1 MTELISL
8 ICPSCDG
15 PIAAVRLLDKAP
27 VAKRFEDCLRRC
39 EACGVAASNAAHS
52 RDVTFIYRD
61 PLENIPIESREGA
74 IDALSRSLNVRSRQ
88 SKRSRFGFT
97 TSEDALTWVVFTYL
111 LRSGQLVAAL
121 QRIELIAEKTPTT
134 APVLLLWGVPIG
146 TTTRGIEL
154 RSQLRTLCASLKEDP
169 TSFSEPDVI
178 IDFGEGGLVF
188 IEVKYRSGND
198 QKLDSYLGWSRYES
212 AAGMTW
218 QFDEVKASGCY
229 ELARNWRLLKGLAND
244 RPATLVNLGPAKL
257 FSGAE
262 GERLTRFI
270 NALSPDEHSQ
280 FKKVGWSD
288 LLEVVLTTAPNWI
301 VQYCESRFDAV
312 NQAQ

>member
-15 PIAAVRLLDKAP
+15 PIAAVRLFDKAP

-39 EACGVAASNAAHS
+39 VACGVAASNAARS

-74 IDALSRSLNVRSRQ
+74 IDALSRSLNVRGRQ

-97 TSEDALTWVVFTYL
+97 TSEDALTWVLFTYL

-121 QRIELIAEKTPTT
+121 QRIELIAEKKPTT

-178 IDFGEGGLVF
+178 IDLGEGGLVF

-198 QKLDSYLGWSRYES
+198 QKLDNYLGWSRYES
-212 AAGMTW
+212 AAGITW
-218 QFDEVKASGCY
+218 RFDEVTKQ
-229 ELARNWRLLKGLAND
+229 
-244 RPATLVNLGPAKL
+244 
-257 FSGAE
+257 
-262 GERLTRFI
+262 FI
-270 NALSPDEHSQ
+270 SIFML
-280 FKKVGWSD
+280 
-288 LLEVVLTTAPNWI
+288 
-301 VQYCESRFDAV
+301 
-312 NQAQ
+312 

>member
-111 LRSGQLVAAL
+111 LRSGHWPSCEAPPGP
-121 QRIELIAEKTPTT
+121 RIPE
-134 APVLLLWGVPIG
+134 
-146 TTTRGIEL
+146 
-154 RSQLRTLCASLKEDP
+154 RTGP
-169 TSFSEPDVI
+169 
-178 IDFGEGGLVF
+178 
-188 IEVKYRSGND
+188 KYRSRCRSLQRHLHRICPTVCSRHKSILRRHLPPRQTGN
-198 QKLDSYLGWSRYES
+198 SSRFSDRSAGIRPSGPCVRNELRFAFES
-212 AAGMTW
+212 APGTSFAAG
-218 QFDEVKASGCY
+218 
-229 ELARNWRLLKGLAND
+229 
-244 RPATLVNLGPAKL
+244 
-257 FSGAE
+257 
-262 GERLTRFI
+262 
-270 NALSPDEHSQ
+270 
-280 FKKVGWSD
+280 
-288 LLEVVLTTAPNWI
+288 
-301 VQYCESRFDAV
+301 
-312 NQAQ
+312 